1 MIPSKK
7 TLLNNMTFTDQQLER
22 YSRHIL
28 LPEVGGIGQKK
39 ILNAKVF
46 IVGAG
51 GLGSPTALYLAAAGV
66 GTLGII
72 DNDLVDLSNLQRQ
85 ILHNTQT
92 INHPKVVSAKETLL
106 RMNPDVR
113 VNTYQDRLTSQNIA
127 KLIENYDIVID
138 GSDNFSTR
146 FLVNDAAYFAN
157 KTLVSASILRFDGQ
171 LTVLKP
177 TAGLYPCYRCL
188 YPEPPP
194 AGLVPSCQEAGV
206 LGIIAGTMGVLQAT
220 ETLKEILGIGTTLAG
235 KLLIYDALSGSFQ
248 KVNIPKISTCP
259 LCGPNP
265 TITALAD
272 YEEVCAL
279 Q

>member
-1 MIPSKK
+1 
-7 TLLNNMTFTDQQLER
+7 MTFTDQQLER

-28 LPEVGGIGQKK
+28 LPEVGGMGQKK

-92 INHPKVVSAKETLL
+92 INQPKVVSAKETLL
-106 RMNPDVR
+106 RMNPDVC

-127 KLIENYDIVID
+127 NLIENYDIIID

-146 FLVNDAAYFAN
+146 FLI
-157 KTLVSASILRFDGQ
+157 SA
-171 LTVLKP
+171 
-177 TAGLYPCYRCL
+177 
-188 YPEPPP
+188 
-194 AGLVPSCQEAGV
+194 
-206 LGIIAGTMGVLQAT
+206 
-220 ETLKEILGIGTTLAG
+220 
-235 KLLIYDALSGSFQ
+235 
-248 KVNIPKISTCP
+248 
-259 LCGPNP
+259 
-265 TITALAD
+265 
-272 YEEVCAL
+272 
-279 Q
+279 

>member
-1 MIPSKK
+1 M
-7 TLLNNMTFTDQQLER
+7 TLTDSQLER

-28 LPEVGGIGQKK
+28 LPEVGGMGQKK

-51 GLGSPTALYLAAAGV
+51 GLGSPTALYLSAAGV
-66 GTLGII
+66 GTIGII

-85 ILHNTQT
+85 ILHSTKT
-92 INHPKVVSAKETLL
+92 IGHKKALSAKETIA
-106 RMNPDVR
+106 RMNPDVC
-113 VNTYQDRLTSQNIA
+113 VNTYEERLTSKNIA
-127 KLIENYDIVID
+127 KLIANYDIVID

-146 FLVNDAAYFAN
+146 FLVNDAAYFAK

-177 TAGLYPCYRCL
+177 TAGEYPCYRCL

-194 AGLVPSCQEAGV
+194 FGLVPSCQEAGV

-235 KLLIYDALSGSFQ
+235 KLLIYDALSSSFQ
-248 KVNIPKISTCP
+248 KVNIPKIKTCL
-259 LCGPNP
+259 LCGDNP
-265 TITALAD
+265 TITELTD
-272 YEEVCAL
+272 YEEVCAIR
-279 Q
+279 